1 MPAFE
6 TLDPELRGVLG
17 KRIRELGLRLEGSPV
32 EPYVRQLYK
41 ELERRGLHKFR
52 PVCYLTDEWGCPDMQ
67 PVLGIPFY
75 LADPN
80 LGRLERAID
89 DLEDSREIM
98 RYMRHEAGHVFNYA
112 YRLYA
117 RPDWVATFGPFDRPY
132 RDKYRPV
139 PFSRNY
145 VRHMEGWYAQKHPD
159 EDFAETF
166 AVWLTPG
173 SAWRRR
179 YKGWPAMRKLRY
191 VDRMARTFGDQEP
204 IVRTGEVDIT
214 VDDMRLTV
222 EEFYR
227 RAEKE
232 RDMRIDL
239 AMDAHLSE
247 IFLTRKP
254 REGRPAA
261 AIVTK
266 YRRELIDKITYWTG
280 VRRAV
285 VRGAGRGDLQELR
298 AAEAVGRGRPR
309 AGVSGR
315 AHRVRHDAG
324 DEFPDSWYLHWR
336 QAATGEE
343 WRAESES
350 GNVESQ
356 SGKSEASRLNGRKT
370 QSRRPLRSVGA

>member
-6 TLDPELRGVLG
+6 TLDPELRDVLG

-41 ELERRGLHKFR
+41 ELERRGLHRFR

-80 LGRLERAID
+80 LGKLERAID

-117 RPDWVATFGPFDRPY
+117 RGDWMATFGPFDRPY

-191 VDRMARTFGDQEP
+191 VDRMARTFGDEDP

-222 EEFYR
+222 EEFYK

-232 RDMRIDL
+232 RDMRVEF
-239 AMDAHLSE
+239 AMDVHLSE

-261 AIVTK
+261 DIVSK

-285 VRGAGRGDLQELR
+285 VRGLVEAIKRNCERLKLWGEIGHEPGYLVELTAFGTTLAMNYLTRGTFTGDR
-298 AAEAVGRGRPR
+298 KNRGQR
-309 AGVSGR
+309 AGGTTDGPQP
-315 AHRVRHDAG
+315 RVPGPKR
-324 DEFPDSWYLHWR
+324 
-336 QAATGEE
+336 
-343 WRAESES
+343 
-350 GNVESQ
+350 N
-356 SGKSEASRLNGRKT
+356 NGR
-370 QSRRPLRSVGA
+370 